1 MQELHWAKVHPII
14 STASPATIVLEL
26 SVTAPDRIYRL
37 LYIEFMTDI
46 WDFGLLLSNTLLI
59 APLQQTMGLEL

>member
-1 MQELHWAKVHPII
+1 MQELHRAKVHPII
-14 STASPATIVLEL
+14 GTASPATIVLEL

-37 LYIEFMTDI
+37 LYIEYMTDI
-46 WDFGLLLSNTLLI
+46 WDFGLLLSNTLLT